1 MIGIVVTLVNG
12 GEEIGSMFVALCFF
26 VVIGAI
32 AYYTG
37 FIDPLFDMIG
47 RDVFALRQANVCNA
61 KLRGTKNRL
70 VQGDRDGSVGAD

>member
-1 MIGIVVTLVNG
+1 MTLVTG

-26 VVIGAI
+26 VGVIGAI

-47 RDVFALRQANVCNA
+47 RLR
-61 KLRGTKNRL
+61 
-70 VQGDRDGSVGAD
+70 